1 MVIIWSN
8 TASSACSIHFK
19 VIRDFLQHTQKWP
32 KHTQPSTHKHTAIR
46 ALRSFCFCF
55 GSSSSGKIA
64 SNSHSN
70 CIRFSVVALLL
81 FCILFELLLLL
92 LLRCCVPGSGS
103 ASYFCISFAACA
115 IIIKYANRTKTFSAR
130 MVWDR
135 HRTTVMY
142 IDLGDRVMKLCT
154 LENADQVDSLSVP
167 SKDPQ
172 RATNCISK

>member
-1 MVIIWSN
+1 M
-8 TASSACSIHFK
+8 TFY
-19 VIRDFLQHTQKWP
+19 
-32 KHTQPSTHKHTAIR
+32 STHKNDQSTLNRQHTNTLQFARYGRFVSVLDRVQVEKLHQTLIQT
-46 ALRSFCFCF
+46 ASDFLLLLCFCF
-55 GSSSSGKIA
+55 AFCSSCCCCCG
-64 SNSHSN
+64 
-70 CIRFSVVALLL
+70 C
-81 FCILFELLLLL
+81 C
-92 LLRCCVPGSGS
+92 CCVPGSGS

-142 IDLGDRVMKLCT
+142 IDLGDRVMKLYT